1 MRAYMI
7 IGNWVLSFVGLSV
20 DTERTPL
27 WVCLLMVGWFACSTL
42 LLNYADRKGWMD
54 KVVKRFELDEL

>member
-1 MRAYMI
+1 MKAYLI
-7 IGNWVLSFVGLSV
+7 IGNWVLSFVGLCV

-27 WVCLLMVGWFACSTL
+27 VWCLVMFVWFAGSTL

>member
-1 MRAYMI
+1 MI

-27 WVCLLMVGWFACSTL
+27 WVCLLMVEWFAGSTL
-42 LLNYADRKGWMD
+42 LLNYADRKGWLD
-54 KVVKRFELDEL
+54 KVVKRFKLDEV

>member
-1 MRAYMI
+1 MKAYFI
-7 IGNWVLSFVGLSV
+7 VWNWALSFVGLGV

-27 WVCLLMVGWFACSTL
+27 MLCLVMYGWFIGSTL

-54 KVVKRFELDEL
+54 KVLKRFKLDEL